1 MKHEIVAA
9 VSALRFSATA
19 VLLLSAVGC
28 AAQQVPFP
36 EEPRAGSVY
45 HSLQKP
51 EGAGPFP
58 AVVLLHTCGG
68 LQQHVLEWSVRLR
81 DHGYVA
87 VVLDSFTPRGERS
100 VCGNW
105 RVSLDEVMADA
116 YAALA
121 HLRTR
126 PYVDARRIGV
136 MGFSYGAM
144 ATLRL
149 TSASYR
155 GSGHPRATSFGAA
168 VALYPYCTDSRA
180 GLPPDTRD
188 RLNNLH
194 DDVDTPLLMLLAGAD
209 DQAPPLGCTEKG
221 EALAR
226 AGRPVSFK
234 LYPGAPHAFDMTN
247 MGTEGRRDAQGNY
260 YRYDPVVTADAV
272 KISFEFF
279 DRNLSGPPSR

>member
-1 MKHEIVAA
+1 V
-9 VSALRFSATA
+9 
-19 VLLLSAVGC
+19 VLLATGC
-28 AAQQVPFP
+28 GGRPVPFP
-36 EEPRAGSVY
+36 AEPHQGSVY

-51 EGAGPFP
+51 DGAGPFP

-87 VVLDSFTPRGERS
+87 VVLDSFTPRGEKS

-105 RVSLDEVMADA
+105 RVSLDEVAGDA

-121 HLRTR
+121 HLRAR
-126 PYVDARRIGV
+126 SYVDARRIGV

-155 GSGHPRATSFGAA
+155 GAEHPRATSFGAA

-180 GLPPDTRD
+180 GLPPDARE
-188 RLNNLH
+188 RLNNLR
-194 DDVDTPLLMLLAGAD
+194 DDVDTPLLILVAGAD
-209 DQAPPLGCTEKG
+209 DQAPPQLCTEKA

-247 MGTEGRRDAQGNY
+247 MGTEGRRDARGNY
-260 YRYDPVVTADAV
+260 YRYDPAVTANAV
-272 KISFEFF
+272 KSSFAFF
-279 DRNLSGPPSR
+279 DQNLSGRPHR